1 MIDGLLQRYREQKRE
16 LRACDPRDLIERARD
31 ICRFHNRTLEL
42 TPEVPDLAWIGYFGE
57 Q

>member
-1 MIDGLLQRYREQKRE
+1 VIDGLLQRYREQKRE